1 MSIQAVVPFDIN
13 GDKFFTHSS
22 WFSEKQHN
30 AWVNIPVENK
40 NLALYY
46 SLSTVSLIGIVK
58 YQLLSFYAETA
69 L

>member
-30 AWVNIPVENK
+30 AWLNIPKENH
-40 NLALYY
+40 NLAFYY
-46 SLSTVSLIGIVK
+46 SLSTVSVLSIVK
-58 YQLLSFYAETA
+58 YKSLSFSAKTF
-69 L
+69 